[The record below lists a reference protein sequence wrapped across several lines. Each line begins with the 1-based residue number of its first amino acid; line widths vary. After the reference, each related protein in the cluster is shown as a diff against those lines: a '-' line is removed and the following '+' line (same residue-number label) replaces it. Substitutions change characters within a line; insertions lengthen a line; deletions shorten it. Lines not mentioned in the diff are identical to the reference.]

1 MPNLQRLAPSTKP
14 HPSLAVTVDEQLNW
28 QKHRRDQLRNEIQRG
43 SIEACPRDLPSYRIA
58 GWEGPAVGGF
68 GGSNSSRG
76 GMTGWTFQ
84 DKLGRRVEVESN
96 SLEGTGLAELR
107 RRTVSNLVHGYARAK
122 LGPNATSYDQEAQ
135 AIEREV
141 AEGERAWQPAT
152 IEIDGTP
159 TVFDVLVL
167 GQEYWA
173 VVGRSPTCSLCC
185 AVAESHS
192 PTLR

>member
-1 MPNLQRLAPSTKP
+1 
-14 HPSLAVTVDEQLNW
+14 
-28 QKHRRDQLRNEIQRG
+28 
-43 SIEACPRDLPSYRIA
+43 
-58 GWEGPAVGGF
+58 
-68 GGSNSSRG
+68 
-76 GMTGWTFQ
+76 MTGWTFQ

-141 AEGERAWQPAT
+141 AQGERAWQPAT

-167 GQEYWA
+167 DQGYWA
-173 VVGRSPTCSLCC
+173 AVGRSPD
-185 AVAESHS
+185 AFIA
-192 PTLR
+192 LRGRGVPLTDIGDTHRAAARASRASRAQI

>member
-1 MPNLQRLAPSTKP
+1 M
-14 HPSLAVTVDEQLNW
+14 DEQLNW

-122 LGPNATSYDQEAQ
+122 LGPNATSYDQEA
-135 AIEREV
+135 
-141 AEGERAWQPAT
+141 P
-152 IEIDGTP
+152 
-159 TVFDVLVL
+159 
-167 GQEYWA
+167 
-173 VVGRSPTCSLCC
+173 
-185 AVAESHS
+185 SH
-192 PTLR
+192 